1 MPPHPGRAVRP
12 RGRVGLRPT
21 GPTAVGPAHHRVD
34 LSALPRGVAA
44 NGGGLRSPSH
54 ARRASVRREQCQR
67 GEAAMTFVVVATL
80 VLVGLGYSPARL
92 LTGTQVAA
100 CLVSPLVSGLVVT
113 ALGMGCVLLR
123 LP

>member
-21 GPTAVGPAHHRVD
+21 GPAAVGPAHHRVD

-44 NGGGLRSPSH
+44 NGGGLRGPRR
-54 ARRASVRREQCQR
+54 ARRAAVRREQCQR

-80 VLVGLGYSPARL
+80 VLVGLGYFPARL

-100 CLVSPLVSGLVVT
+100 CLVT
-113 ALGMGCVLLR
+113 ALGMGCVLL
-123 LP
+123 